1 MGKGTRNIAKQLG
14 RMRLGL
20 ILLVFFVALALVGG
34 QILRSTLLQ
43 NAHESN
49 TALSRYYAAETN
61 SSLTMY
67 RALLEFGTE
76 SLDSRN
82 EQGNTWEELERW
94 VRLFCTRLRSVLG
107 DEAINVYGVVDGT
120 PLTVGDW
127 DEMTSTGGGAT
138 GASADTS
145 TDTSADT
152 ATDALPAID
161 VTTRE
166 WYRAA
171 MATPGET
178 VFTDVYEDALTGQNV
193 VTVACAGSTGNVVLA
208 FDLYPENFVFQYEQ
222 QDLPEGA
229 SFFLC
234 DGVGNILYSET
245 SLTHEDGLDAYVL
258 DLVHRI
264 EAGELEDATSYVVDL
279 DGRERAVDY
288 SRLANGWYSI
298 VTAPRAV
305 ILGRL
310 QSVGV
315 LFGIMVALF
324 AVLLGA
330 LAVRDMRRARTMERT
345 NETVRVLGNS
355 YYAIYLVNYEE
366 STYEMIKGSDYVR
379 RRIPKRGPYESL
391 LRTAAEVIERDTFEE
406 FEESFSADNIRM
418 LVAGRVRDYG
428 GDFQRRFGD
437 SYRWVNVRV
446 LYDESLD
453 PEEVVLCFR
462 EVDQEK
468 QRQLQERH
476 YLEEALESSRASIK
490 TRQAFFNNMSHDMR
504 TPLNGIIGLT
514 ELARAHTDDPAAVAG
529 YLDRIDR
536 SSQQLLAL
544 INDILDVARMEQ
556 GSVSLATEQMDLA
569 QVIDDCAE
577 PFRLQAARE
586 GKSFE
591 LACDVADAHVL
602 GDPLRFSQ
610 VLNNLLSNALKYTD
624 PGDTVHVR
632 AEQLS
637 DAEAEGGVATYRITV
652 KDTGIGMSPE
662 FLERLF
668 DLYAREQRFGTRE
681 TVGTGLGM
689 PITKNLVEQ
698 MGGALEV
705 QSEVD
710 QGSTFT
716 VTVPFAVVAE
726 DAHAPSGDAVPGPA
740 GGSAVAAA
748 DADAVPAAADAAF
761 LGGAAGADAAPLGGA
776 TGAAPRPAASATPH
790 VAAPA
795 PTAEELL
802 ASLAGKRVLVAEDN
816 AINMEIATEMLGMAG
831 LETARAWNGREAVDA
846 FAASAPGYFD
856 AVLLDMKM
864 PEMDGCAAARAIR
877 ALDRPDA
884 TAVPLVAVTAN
895 AFAEDIVAT
904 TAAGMDAHVSKP
916 IDFSLLCQ
924 TLAELMAAR
933 GDAGARAAGG
943 SSQPARGGDAG

>member
-1 MGKGTRNIAKQLG
+1 
-14 RMRLGL
+14 MRLGL

-127 DEMTSTGGGAT
+127 DEMTGAGGDTA
-138 GASADTS
+138 GASAGTS
-145 TDTSADT
+145 TGTSADT

-161 VTTRE
+161 VATRE

-208 FDLYPENFVFQYEQ
+208 FDLYPENFIFQYEQ

-258 DLVHRI
+258 ELVHRI

-366 STYEMIKGSDYVR
+366 GTYEMIKGSDYVR

-556 GSVSLATEQMDLA
+556 GSVSLATEQMDLT

-602 GDPLRFSQ
+602 GDPLRISQ

-624 PGDTVHVR
+624 PGDAVHVH

-662 FLERLF
+662 FLEHLF

-698 MGGALEV
+698 MGGTLEV
-705 QSEVD
+705 QSGVD

-726 DAHAPSGDAVPGPA
+726 GAHAPAGDAVPGPA
-740 GGSAVAAA
+740 DEGAGAAA
-748 DADAVPAAADAAF
+748 DADAVPSAAADGLPAATDTV
-761 LGGAAGADAAPLGGA
+761 AHPSVDAVQ
-776 TGAAPRPAASATPH
+776 RPAASATSH

-802 ASLAGKRVLVAEDN
+802 TSLAGKRVLVAEDN

-846 FAASAPGYFD
+846 FATSAPGYFD

-933 GDAGARAAGG
+933 GDAEARAAGG

>member
-127 DEMTSTGGGAT
+127 DEMAGAGGDAMGASAGTSTG
-138 GASADTS
+138 
-145 TDTSADT
+145 TSADT

-258 DLVHRI
+258 ELVHRI
-264 EAGELEDATSYVVDL
+264 ETGELEDATSYVVDL

-366 STYEMIKGSDYVR
+366 GTYEMIKGSDYVR

-536 SSQQLLAL
+536 SSKQLLAL

-556 GSVSLATEQMDLA
+556 GSVSLATEQMDLT

-602 GDPLRFSQ
+602 GDPLRISQ

-624 PGDTVHVR
+624 PGDTVHVH

-662 FLERLF
+662 FLEHLF

-698 MGGALEV
+698 MGGTLEV

-716 VTVPFAVVAE
+716 ATVPFAVVAE
-726 DAHAPSGDAVPGPA
+726 GAHAPAGDAVPAPA

-748 DADAVPAAADAAF
+748 DADAVPAVTDAASS
-761 LGGAAGADAAPLGGA
+761 GGAA
-776 TGAAPRPAASATPH
+776 GAAPRPAASATSH

-846 FAASAPGYFD
+846 FAASAPGHFD

-933 GDAGARAAGG
+933 GDAEAQAAGV